1 MNGAYGKQDKDNWR
15 ANGMCGEQ
23 DEDNWR
29 ANSVLGNK
37 DEDNRWLYRPSAR
50 RIAMVSV
57 WSELKM
63 FENFGEER

>member
-1 MNGAYGKQDKDNWR
+1 VR
-15 ANGMCGEQ
+15 GEQ

-29 ANSVLGNK
+29 ANGMLGNQ
-37 DEDNRWLYRPSAR
+37 DEDNRRLYRPSAR
-50 RIAMVSV
+50 RIALVSV